1 MPSVSLR
8 ADLPGA
14 ALRGELIAYY
24 QPQID
29 VASGRIVAAE
39 ALARWWH
46 PQLGLVPPLD
56 FIPIAEE
63 TGAIHEIGDFM
74 IEQSCG
80 FAASADAE
88 GIEVAVNV
96 SAVQLTD
103 PGFSDRLTEAYLRH
117 GLSPAHLT
125 VELTESQPVLNVPD
139 AIAQLEKL
147 RSLGIGVSID
157 DFGSGHSSL
166 RQLQTL
172 PFSELKIDQSLIRE
186 DTEETWSRV
195 ATLVA
200 IARHRGLR
208 IVAEGIETQ
217 AQYDRVRD
225 AGCDRAQGYFLGMP
239 MPRAEFAAFARA
251 NVRTPLPRLSAAAAR
266 AITAIGVRNLEDL
279 SARSRAEIGALHG
292 IGSKTVQRL
301 VDALDSAGLA
311 FATA

>member
-8 ADLPGA
+8 TDLPGA
-14 ALRGELIAYY
+14 ALRGELVAYY

-56 FIPIAEE
+56 FIPLAEE

-125 VELTESQPVLNVPD
+125 VELTESQPVIDVPD

-147 RSLGIGVSID
+147 R
-157 DFGSGHSSL
+157 SL

-200 IARHRGLR
+200 IARHRGMR

-225 AGCDRAQGYFLGMP
+225 AGCDRAQGYFLGVP

-251 NVRTPLPRLSAAAAR
+251 NVRTPLPQLSAPAAR
-266 AITAIGVRNLEDL
+266 AIAALGVRNLEDL
-279 SARSRAEIGALHG
+279 SARSRAEVGALHG
-292 IGSKTVQRL
+292 VGSKTVQRL
-301 VDALDSAGLA
+301 VEALDSAGLA

>member
-172 PFSELKIDQSLIRE
+172 PFSELKIDQSLIR
-186 DTEETWSRV
+186 DTAPIPAYVCEAVDTAHE
-195 ATLVA
+195 L
-200 IARHRGLR
+200 GLR
-208 IVAEGIETQ
+208 VVAEGIETEHHFARAVELQ
-217 AQYDRVRD
+217 
-225 AGCDRAQGYFLGMP
+225 CDRAQGYLFSRPTTENHLRRLLGV
-239 MPRAEFAAFARA
+239 E
-251 NVRTPLPRLSAAAAR
+251 L
-266 AITAIGVRNLEDL
+266 
-279 SARSRAEIGALHG
+279 
-292 IGSKTVQRL
+292 
-301 VDALDSAGLA
+301 
-311 FATA
+311 